1 LCVCVRARAR
11 VCACVRVRACACVHQ
26 VLWERLKE
34 PAANWRKVY
43 KALNVLD
50 YCVKNGTKRFVE
62 ESRDCIHK
70 IEDLKS
76 FQYTEPNTGK
86 DQGIN
91 VREKADILKS
101 ALCSGFV

>member
-1 LCVCVRARAR
+1 
-11 VCACVRVRACACVHQ
+11 
-26 VLWERLKE
+26 
-34 PAANWRKVY
+34 VY

-76 FQYTEPNTGK
+76 FQVYIYVCMYRYIEIYVSRRVEIASIRLKNSRLFRFIYKVHTHTHTHTCIYMEESRDCIHK
-86 DQGIN
+86 IED
-91 VREKADILKS
+91 LKS
-101 ALCSGFV
+101 FQV